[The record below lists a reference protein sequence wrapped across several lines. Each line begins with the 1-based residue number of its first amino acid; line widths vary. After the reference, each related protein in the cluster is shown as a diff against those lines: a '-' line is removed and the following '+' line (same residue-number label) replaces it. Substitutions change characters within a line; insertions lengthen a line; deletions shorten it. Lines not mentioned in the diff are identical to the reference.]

1 MFEYVDTETCYKP
14 IVSSSCKIPEVRPYY
29 KRILDLADTVSSSGM
44 RSCAVINYDKGY
56 ISLQYSKEFADY
68 AEKVYKVL
76 KEKGY
81 DTTLDNGRIVYVV
94 KNKEVT
100 WKRKKCWYKQD
111 FEKCKIRS

>member
-14 IVSSSCKIPEVRPYY
+14 IVSSSCKIPEVSPYY
-29 KRILDLADTVSSSGM
+29 KRILDLADSVSSSGM

-56 ISLQYSKEFADY
+56 ISLQYNKEFADY

-94 KNKEVT
+94 K
-100 WKRKKCWYKQD
+100 KKGINMETKGMLV
-111 FEKCKIRS
+111 